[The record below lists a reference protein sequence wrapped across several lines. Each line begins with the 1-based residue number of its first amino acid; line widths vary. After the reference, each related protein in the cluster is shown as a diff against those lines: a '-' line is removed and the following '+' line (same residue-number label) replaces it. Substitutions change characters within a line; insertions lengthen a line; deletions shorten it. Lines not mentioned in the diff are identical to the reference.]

1 MEENNSLI
9 ASLSESEKDFSSSMV
24 SIIPIGGLG
33 EIGMN
38 MMVMETEDDMII
50 IDSGLMFPEE
60 EMLGIDLVLPDFS
73 YILAKKDKIRGIIL
87 THGHD
92 DHIGALPF
100 LMRNID
106 APVFG
111 TRLTLA
117 LAKDR
122 LNEYG
127 LVEKVSLNIVK
138 PRDILTLPSFKIE
151 FISVNHSI
159 TDGVGLGIET
169 PVGLIVHTGDFK
181 LDQTPVGEAGVD
193 FHKFAEYGDRGT
205 LLMLSDST
213 NVEKKGFTPS
223 EKEVGEAL
231 INIFRTAKKRIIIA
245 SFASHFQRIQQVFDI
260 SHQFGRKVVLLG
272 MSMVTN
278 VRIASELGYLKIPEE
293 LIIPREDICKY
304 GANRLVIL
312 STGSQGEPMSAL
324 SLMATEE
331 HKQITIEKGDTVII
345 SARVIPGNE
354 RAIARIINLLFK
366 LGADVLYEEIAPIH
380 VSGHP
385 CQEELKIMLNLVR
398 PKYFIPIHGEYR
410 HLVFHAELAEKVG
423 LLKENIFVIEDGQV
437 VEFTKDVAV
446 TRGKIPSGRI
456 LVDGKGIGDVG
467 AVVLKDRQHL
477 AQDGIVIVAISID
490 KNTRELLSGPEIES
504 RGFVYMKESE
514 ELIEDAK
521 KIVNQAFSEIEEDI
535 RRDIPAIRSKIRN
548 VVKKFIAQ
556 KTDRRPIILSIVLEV

>member
-9 ASLSESEKDFSSSMV
+9 ASLSESEKGFSSSMI

-138 PRDILTLPSFKIE
+138 PRDILALPSFKIE

-548 VVKKFIAQ
+548 AVKKFIAQ